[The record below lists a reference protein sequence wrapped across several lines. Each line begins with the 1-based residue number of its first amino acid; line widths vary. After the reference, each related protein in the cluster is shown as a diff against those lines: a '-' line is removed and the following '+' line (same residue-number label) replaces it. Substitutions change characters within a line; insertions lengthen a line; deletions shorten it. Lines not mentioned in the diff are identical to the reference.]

1 MNNATVTTNIT
12 DNKSK
17 SLAQIVSLISNL
29 NGKLQNFLV
38 IDKNSNLVGKVK
50 DVILDS
56 NRQISFIISESSDQ
70 VETRL
75 FILRGQLVQKIDSQA
90 HCLILIVDKSQL
102 EYLPEYFERE
112 IEPEIESKILENTSG
127 NLTVDNSLQN
137 SSMPDTSSLN
147 QTNNFAVDSTTEH
160 FEHEDIIRLLSER
173 LIVDSSKH
181 KVGEVVVRK
190 EIETR
195 MVTIPVRHERLIV
208 EQISPEH
215 KELANI
221 YLGGE
226 EFAGVEPTLGGKLE
240 SANFNGALTV
250 SGEFSSP
257 KIASLLLN
265 AIALERNNGC
275 KRVQI
280 TIAVENEQHQQQ
292 YQEWFARTSVK
303 GE

>member
-1 MNNATVTTNIT
+1 MNNATATT
-12 DNKSK
+12 DNKNT
-17 SLAQIVSLISNL
+17 SLDQISSLITNL
-29 NGKLQNFLV
+29 NSKLRNFSV
-38 IDKNSNLVGKVK
+38 IDKHSNLIGKVK

-56 NRQISFIISESSDQ
+56 NRQISFIINESDQ
-70 VETRL
+70 QAQSRL
-75 FILRGQLVQKIDSQA
+75 FILRGQLVQKIDSSA

-102 EYLPEYFERE
+102 EYLPEYMERE
-112 IEPEIESKILENTSG
+112 IDLDIEPEIEDKISENTSG

-137 SSMPDTSSLN
+137 SSIPDTSSPN
-147 QTNNFAVDSTTEH
+147 QTNNFAVDSTE
-160 FEHEDIIRLLSER
+160 EVASEDIIRLLGER
-173 LIVDSSKH
+173 LIVDRSKR

-208 EQISPEH
+208 EQVSPEY

-226 EFAGVEPTLGGKLE
+226 EVVGVEPAFTQKVE
-240 SANFNGALTV
+240 STDFNGALTV
-250 SGEFSSP
+250 SGEFSSA

-265 AIALERNNGC
+265 AIALERNNGT
-275 KRVQI
+275 KRVKI
-280 TIAVENEQHQQQ
+280 TIAVEDEQHQQK

-303 GE
+303 E